1 MVPERV
7 QLPITMIF
15 RANSL
20 QPVAAATGVTSR
32 VQLPAPGRLA
42 ANPLGLNG
50 RQVLPTEAAMRSQAR
65 GHLGQQRTR
74 HQVQCRANCMS
85 KANF

>member
-1 MVPERV
+1 
-7 QLPITMIF
+7 MIF

-20 QPVAAATGVTSR
+20 QTVAGATGIASR
-32 VQLPAPGRLA
+32 VQLPMTGRLA
-42 ANPLGLNG
+42 ANPLGLSG
-50 RQVLPTEAAMRSQAR
+50 RELRPPATDAAHQASR
-65 GHLGQQRTR
+65 GHLGRQRAQ

>member
-1 MVPERV
+1 
-7 QLPITMIF
+7 MIF

-32 VQLPAPGRLA
+32 VQLPTAGRLA
-42 ANPLGLNG
+42 TNPLGLNG
-50 RQVLPTEAAMRSQAR
+50 RPALPNESTALRSQAR
-65 GHLGQQRTR
+65 GHLGQQRTQ
-74 HQVQCRANCMS
+74 HQVQCRANCMA

>member
-1 MVPERV
+1 
-7 QLPITMIF
+7 MIF

-20 QPVAAATGVTSR
+20 QPVATATGATSR
-32 VQLPAPGRLA
+32 VQLPAAGRLA

-50 RQVLPTEAAMRSQAR
+50 HQARPIEAIMRSQTR
-65 GHLGQQRTR
+65 GHLGQHRTQ
-74 HQVQCRANCMS
+74 HQVQCRAICMS

>member
-1 MVPERV
+1 
-7 QLPITMIF
+7 MIF

-20 QPVAAATGVTSR
+20 QPVAGVTGVASR
-32 VQLPAPGRLA
+32 VQLPPAGRVAIALFDA
-42 ANPLGLNG
+42 GGSRA
-50 RQVLPTEAAMRSQAR
+50 LPARPDATRRDQPR
-65 GHLGQQRTR
+65 GHLGQQRTQ

>member
-1 MVPERV
+1 
-7 QLPITMIF
+7 MIF

-20 QPVAAATGVTSR
+20 QPVAAATGAASR
-32 VQLPAPGRLA
+32 VQLPVAGRLA
-42 ANPLGLNG
+42 TNPLGLNG
-50 RQVLPTEAAMRSQAR
+50 RPTLPAAAMRSQAR
-65 GHLGQQRTR
+65 GHLGQQRTQ

>member
-1 MVPERV
+1 
-7 QLPITMIF
+7 MIF

-20 QPVAAATGVTSR
+20 QPVAGATGVASR
-32 VQLPAPGRLA
+32 VQLPPVGRLA
-42 ANPLGLNG
+42 ASPLGLKG
-50 RQVLPTEAAMRSQAR
+50 RSALPDTAAALRSPAR
-65 GHLGQQRTR
+65 GHLGRQRTQ

>member
-1 MVPERV
+1 MN
-7 QLPITMIF
+7 F

-20 QPVAAATGVTSR
+20 QPVAGATGVISR
-32 VQLPAPGRLA
+32 VQLPTPGRLA
-42 ANPLGLNG
+42 INPLGLNG
-50 RQVLPTEAAMRSQAR
+50 RQAMPAETVALRSQTR
-65 GHLGQQRTR
+65 GHLGQQRIQ

>member
-1 MVPERV
+1 
-7 QLPITMIF
+7 MIF

-32 VQLPAPGRLA
+32 VQLPATGRLA
-42 ANPLGLNG
+42 NNPLGLNG
-50 RQVLPTEAAMRSQAR
+50 RPVLPGDATAATRGQR
-65 GHLGQQRTR
+65 GHLGQQRTQ

>member
-1 MVPERV
+1 
-7 QLPITMIF
+7 MIF

-20 QPVAAATGVTSR
+20 QPIAPAMGTTSR
-32 VQLPAPGRLA
+32 VQLPAAGRLA
-42 ANPLGLNG
+42 TNPLGLTG
-50 RQVLPTEAAMRSQAR
+50 RQTLPSEATAMRSQAR
-65 GHLGQQRTR
+65 GHLGQQRTQ

>member
-1 MVPERV
+1 
-7 QLPITMIF
+7 MIF

-20 QPVAAATGVTSR
+20 QPVAAATGNASC
-32 VQLPAPGRLA
+32 VQLPAAGRLA
-42 ANPLGLNG
+42 ANPLGLSA
-50 RQVLPTEAAMRSQAR
+50 RQALPGEAGGMRHQSR
-65 GHLGQQRTR
+65 GHLGRQRTQ

>member
-1 MVPERV
+1 
-7 QLPITMIF
+7 MIF

-20 QPVAAATGVTSR
+20 QPVAAAAGITSR
-32 VQLPAPGRLA
+32 VQLPAAGRLA

-50 RQVLPTEAAMRSQAR
+50 RQVLPTEAITRNQAR
-65 GHLGQQRTR
+65 GHMGQQRTQ

>member
-1 MVPERV
+1 
-7 QLPITMIF
+7 MIF

-20 QPVAAATGVTSR
+20 QPVAGATGVTSR
-32 VQLPAPGRLA
+32 VQLPSAGRLA
-42 ANPLGLNG
+42 TNPLGLNG
-50 RQVLPTEAAMRSQAR
+50 RSALPDTVAATRRDAR
-65 GHLGQQRTR
+65 GHLGQQRMQ